1 VSIGGN
7 QLFQDGNHR
16 TALENMFDSL
26 SHQGLSIRFDTKG
39 NPEVDGFRLYVQLKS
54 LTESTGKWPLDQPD
68 RVKTEMV
75 KLLMDVVR
83 IRDVT
88 WDERLRLARFV
99 KVDIP
104 LVLKQVD
111 NLHTKLMGI
120 VMDEGKVA
128 AQEEYKKLK
137 ASDPLLYFRHYYLW
151 GDIQWC
157 IRRSG

>member
-1 VSIGGN
+1 VEDV
-7 QLFQDGNHR
+7 QDGNHK

-26 SHQGLSIRFDTKG
+26 SCQGLSIRFDTKG
-39 NPEVDGFRLYVQLKS
+39 NPEVDGFRLCAQLKS
-54 LTESTGKWPLDQPD
+54 LTDITGKWPLNQPD

-75 KLLMDVVR
+75 NLLKDVVR

-88 WDERLRLARFV
+88 WDERLGLAKFV
-99 KVDIP
+99 KVDTP

-120 VMDEGKVA
+120 IKDKGNVP

-137 ASDPLLYFRHYYLW
+137 AWDPLLYFRHHYWW
-151 GDIQWC
+151 GDIEWYR
-157 IRRSG
+157 RRSG

>member
-1 VSIGGN
+1 VEDV
-7 QLFQDGNHR
+7 QDGNHK

-26 SHQGLSIRFDTKG
+26 SCQGLSIRFDTKG

-54 LTESTGKWPLDQPD
+54 LTDITSKWPLNQPD

-75 KLLMDVVR
+75 KLLKDVVR

-88 WDERLRLARFV
+88 WDERLGLAKFV
-99 KVDIP
+99 KVDTP

-120 VMDEGKVA
+120 IKDNGKAA

-137 ASDPLLYFRHYYLW
+137 ASDPLLYFRHHYLW
-151 GDIQWC
+151 GDIE
-157 IRRSG
+157 